1 MNQLNGYC
9 LLASWHPCNDGRWS
23 QLAFNRQ
30 MSEER
35 ALISVVY
42 SVSVAIKALMASIAC
57 RAKHQWNLTH
67 STFSNKVERETE
79 RDRERIDYWW
89 RSRVLWQAQI
99 IQEGS
104 CLEKS
109 GGLLPVFDSVW
120 NEEMH
125 PQWLPFC
132 TNKRLQSKIRSKHN
146 VRKLRAADGQYFNF
160 PHGVQWLVVVRLGC

>member
-79 RDRERIDYWW
+79 RDRERQRENWLLMEKQSFMTSTDHSG
-89 RSRVLWQAQI
+89 RKSSGEKRRLASSLWFSMKRRDASTVTAILYQQKTP
-99 IQEGS
+99 IQ
-104 CLEKS
+104 
-109 GGLLPVFDSVW
+109 
-120 NEEMH
+120 
-125 PQWLPFC
+125 
-132 TNKRLQSKIRSKHN
+132 NKKQT
-146 VRKLRAADGQYFNF
+146 
-160 PHGVQWLVVVRLGC
+160 